1 MVSSK
6 MMNFKDVVN
15 LALLLLENNIENTFY
30 NSMVGTN
37 GDKCNPATFCRA
49 DIGLDFCQLCTR
61 NATLYFSVCM
71 ARYSDK
77 EVYGTLDIRNAI
89 VASECP
95 EIAATSIPVICKD
108 WDRQSATSIPVICK
122 DWDRQSAVV

>member
-1 MVSSK
+1 MAI
-6 MMNFKDVVN
+6 NDHQWENNLPVVN

-89 VASECP
+89 VASEV
-95 EIAATSIPVICKD
+95 EIKIMDPNSY
-108 WDRQSATSIPVICK
+108 
-122 DWDRQSAVV
+122 